1 MERTLCIIKPDGV
14 RNKVIGKIVSRI
26 EDEQFTILG
35 MKRIRLTEAM
45 AQDFYSIHSERPF
58 FGELVDYM
66 TSGPVVVIAL
76 EHESAVNHW
85 RTVIGATNPQDAD
98 EGTIRKLY
106 GKDISENVVH
116 GSDSVE
122 NGRLEISKFFTET
135 ELIAQR

>member
-1 MERTLCIIKPDGV
+1 MERTLCIIKPDAV
-14 RNKVIGKIVSRI
+14 RNGTIGKIVSRI
-26 EDEQFTILG
+26 EDEKFTILG
-35 MKRIRLTEAM
+35 MKRMHLTREM
-45 AQDFYSIHSERPF
+45 AEDFYAIHRERPF

-76 EHESAVNHW
+76 ADDKAIDHW

-106 GKDISENVVH
+106 GKDISENAVH
-116 GSDSVE
+116 GSDSPE
-122 NGRLEISKFFTET
+122 NGRLEISKFFSES